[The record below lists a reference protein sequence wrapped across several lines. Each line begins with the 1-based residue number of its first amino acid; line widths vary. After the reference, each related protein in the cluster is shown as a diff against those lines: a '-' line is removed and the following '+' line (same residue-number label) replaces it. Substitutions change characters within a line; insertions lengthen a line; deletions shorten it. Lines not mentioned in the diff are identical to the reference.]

1 MKQKNVFLMCGVPG
15 SGKTTLV
22 KNQLAMS
29 NVGGVHI
36 SRDEIRFSMIRE
48 DEDYFA
54 REDEVFSAFCSK
66 IQEALEDVDGPAN
79 IYIDATHL
87 SEKARNKV
95 LNRLDL
101 RNVVRLYAVDFNI
114 PLDICLAQNDMRS
127 GRAFVP
133 KSQVRRMYYQYQR
146 PTVNEK
152 YKYTVLTVAPREET
166 ENE

>member
-15 SGKTTLV
+15 SGKTTWV
-22 KNQLAMS
+22 KTHLAMS
-29 NVGGVHI
+29 NVGGVNI
-36 SRDEIRFSMIRE
+36 SRDEVQFSMIGE

-66 IQEALEDVDGPAN
+66 IQEALEDVDGSAN
-79 IYIDATHL
+79 IFIDATHL

-95 LNRLDL
+95 LDRLDL

-114 PLDICLAQNDMRS
+114 PLDICLAQNDLRS

-133 KSQVRRMYYQYQR
+133 KSVVRRMWHQYQR
-146 PTVNEK
+146 PTENEK

>member
-15 SGKTTLV
+15 SGKTTWI
-22 KNQLAMS
+22 KNHLAES

-36 SRDEIRFSMIRE
+36 SRDEIRFSMLKD

-54 REDEVFSAFCSK
+54 RETEVFSAFCSK
-66 IQEALEDVDGPAN
+66 IQEALEDAVGPAN
-79 IYIDATHL
+79 IFIDATHL

-95 LNRLDL
+95 LDRLDL
-101 RNVVRLYAVDFNI
+101 SNVVNLYAVDFNI
-114 PLDICLAQNDMRS
+114 PLDICLTQNDMRS

-133 KSQVRRMYYQYQR
+133 KSQIRRMFYQYQR
-146 PTVNEK
+146 PTENEK
-152 YKYTVLTVAPREET
+152 YKYTVLTVVPREET

>member
-15 SGKTTLV
+15 SGKTTWI

-36 SRDEIRFSMIRE
+36 SRDEVRFSMIGE

-54 REDEVFSAFCSK
+54 RENEVFSAFCSK
-66 IQEALEDVDGPAN
+66 IQEALEDAAGPAN
-79 IYIDATHL
+79 VFIDATHL

-95 LNRLDL
+95 LDRLDL
-101 RNVVRLYAVDFNI
+101 RNVVNLYAVDFNI
-114 PLDICLAQNDMRS
+114 PLDICLAQNDLRS

-133 KSQVRRMYYQYQR
+133 KSVVRRMFYQYQR
-146 PTVNEK
+146 PTENEK
-152 YKYTVLTVAPREET
+152 YKYQVLTVAPREET